1 MFERF
6 FESERHSRIF
16 AKGDIKYVILDL
28 VKDKPSYGYEIMHSL
43 EHHFHG
49 FYSPSA
55 GSVYPTLQMLE
66 DIGYVSSSER
76 DGKKVYTI
84 TDEGKK
90 YLIEN
95 RESIHRVKS
104 HMRDW
109 QEDNGREELRD
120 TFYDLRRVVHLV
132 SRKTRHLDTDKLKK
146 IREIVDQAYRHIEQ
160 IIDKD

>member
-28 VKDKPSYGYEIMHSL
+28 IKDKPSYGYEIMHSL
-43 EHHFHG
+43 EQHFHG

-76 DGKKVYTI
+76 EKTYTI
-84 TDEGKK
+84 TEEGKK
-90 YLIEN
+90 FLEERKITV
-95 RESIHRVKS
+95 SGIKS
-104 HMRDW
+104 HMRYW
-109 QEDNGREELRD
+109 REDNDREELRD
-120 TFYDLRRVVHLV
+120 TFYDLRRMVRLV
-132 SRKTRHLDTDKLKK
+132 TRKTRRLDTDKLKK
-146 IREIVDQAYRHIEQ
+146 IREIIEQASRHIEQ
-160 IIDKD
+160 IIEKD

>member
-6 FESERHSRIF
+6 FNSDRHSRIF

-28 VKDKPSYGYEIMHSL
+28 IKDKPSYGYEIMHSL
-43 EHHFHG
+43 EEQFHG

-66 DIGYVSSSER
+66 DMGYVSPSER

-90 YLIEN
+90 FLTEH
-95 RESIHRVKS
+95 RESMHRVKS
-104 HMRDW
+104 HMRNW
-109 QEDNGREELRD
+109 REDSDREELRD
-120 TFYDLRRVVHLV
+120 TFYDLRKVVRLV

-160 IIDKD
+160 IIEKD